1 MKTLEGHLSRVLS
14 VVFSPDGACI
24 VSGSYDKTIRLWDA
38 VSGAHLN
45 TLECHSNKI
54 MSVVFSPDGTR
65 TASGAFDKTIRLW
78 DTVSGVH
85 ILRRRD
91 GVLPSKMIDIDVMV
105 LVLRRTLARSISKSV
120 ESTVSPKSA
129 LRRTFEG
136 NDG

>member
-1 MKTLEGHLSRVLS
+1 MKTLEGHLGRVLS
-14 VVFSPDGACI
+14 VVFSPDGARI

-45 TLECHSNKI
+45 TLEGHSNKI

-78 DTVSGVH
+78 DTVSGAH

-91 GVLPSKMIDIDVMV
+91 GVLPS
-105 LVLRRTLARSISKSV
+105 T
-120 ESTVSPKSA
+120 
-129 LRRTFEG
+129 
-136 NDG
+136 